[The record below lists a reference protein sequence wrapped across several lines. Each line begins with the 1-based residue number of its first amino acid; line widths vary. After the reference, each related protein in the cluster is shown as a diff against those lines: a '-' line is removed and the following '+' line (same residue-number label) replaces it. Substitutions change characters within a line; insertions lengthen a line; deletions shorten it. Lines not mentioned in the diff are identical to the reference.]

1 MIKTLSGAF
10 SLVLTILILRLA
22 LPEIGK
28 VVVEIVMKV
37 LLIISK
43 LLDFASGLPI
53 Q

>member
-1 MIKTLSGAF
+1 MAKSLGGAF

-22 LPEIGK
+22 LPEVGMIA
-28 VVVEIVMKV
+28 VEIVMKV

-43 LLDFASGLPI
+43 LLDSAGSLPL

>member
-1 MIKTLSGAF
+1 MAKALGGAL

-22 LPEIGK
+22 LPEVGR
-28 VVVEIVMKV
+28 VAVEIVMKV

-43 LLDFASGLPI
+43 LLDSASSLPI